1 MISQEIHL
9 VSRPIG
15 LPTPDNFALTQ
26 TELDPLHKGQV
37 LVRNLYMS
45 VDPYMRGRMN
55 EGQSYVPPFAL
66 GEPMSGGAVGE
77 VMESQAEE
85 LKPGDVVTSNG
96 GQYYE
101 HD

>member
-26 TELDPLHKGQV
+26 TELDPLHNGQV